1 MKAINPD
8 ILLDFFYQPLNPS
21 SMKRILLSLLLGMMV
36 ALLSS
41 SSVQFPKTETAN
53 ASLASTENTDMALY
67 ESIIQANIAAISGP
81 ETGLDNPTMEYKNA
95 RNQYCREP
103 AGKMGCVRAV
113 GKKCNLGV
121 YCILP
126 KDNL

>member
-1 MKAINPD
+1 MMAAI
-8 ILLDFFYQPLNPS
+8 
-21 SMKRILLSLLLGMMV
+21 
-36 ALLSS
+36 LSS
-41 SSVQFPKTETAN
+41 SSVQHPKTETAN
-53 ASLASTENTDMALY
+53 TSLVSTENADATLY
-67 ESIIQANIAAISGP
+67 ERIIQANIAAAAGGGP
-81 ETGLDNPTMEYKNA
+81 EIGFDNPTMEYKNA